1 MLIVLLMT
9 CTSSSVSVQHEVIF
23 LILFPFI
30 THQSFCFPVLQI
42 KLLFPLSSLR
52 SIPKDRIAK
61 TNILL
66 VIKPFLGCPNWFIDV
81 QTNLISHHCLVS
93 LKDCQLLIL
102 YLLCLEGC
110 QVYFDISLQWMQS
123 FFIPLNWNNYIKYLT
138 VSGTVLFMG
147 AFIACVS

>member
-30 THQSFCFPVLQI
+30 THQSFFPVLQI

-66 VIKPFLGCPNWFIDV
+66 IIKPFLGCPNWFIDV

-93 LKDCQLLIL
+93 LKDCQLLLL